1 MYLIGSS
8 HESRLPRQPG
18 LTVQFSFPVA
28 VIRQPGEVS
37 SVEKGLASSQFQL
50 TDQGSIVGK
59 GEGPHLHLEQ
69 SAWMLVCCAQL
80 PGPLNRHRRH
90 PFQPVAVRRSPT
102 DTPPDKLV

>member
-8 HESRLPRQPG
+8 HESRLPRRPG

-69 SAWMLVCCAQL
+69 SAWMLCVVLSSQD
-80 PGPLNRHRRH
+80 P
-90 PFQPVAVRRSPT
+90 
-102 DTPPDKLV
+102 